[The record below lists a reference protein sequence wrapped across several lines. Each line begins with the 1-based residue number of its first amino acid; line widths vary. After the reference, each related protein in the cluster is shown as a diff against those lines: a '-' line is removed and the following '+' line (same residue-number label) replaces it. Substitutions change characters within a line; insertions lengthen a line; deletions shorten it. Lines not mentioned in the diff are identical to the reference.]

1 MFMRD
6 DQPFS
11 KTDLVY
17 TVGKK
22 YRDRGSPNKEG
33 DQFLKWINL
42 PGSGMKNMGGVRWL
56 KTKSKSRQGS
66 DGIVLVSSHLNT
78 ESHNPWDDIVDHH
91 LGLINYW
98 GDAKFDEKKRIDDWI
113 GNKNLRQAIDESN
126 RKNHSFILH
135 FTKAESGWMT
145 FNGLCVMKS
154 LDLAWFQDEGRPVQN
169 YRATLSI
176 LDCNH
181 ISVEWLENWRTK
193 ETMSERLEKAPE
205 AWIDYVHGRKISIM
219 RAWSGKVKSTKEQL
233 PLRNSVEEF
242 ALEQLIEMDPFDFER
257 MTVQLIDDVGSG
269 IIQDL
274 EKTRDRKDGG
284 YDFSGTFVLPEPFQY
299 EIPFKG
305 EIKRHRNAISPDHVS
320 RLVARLGRGEY
331 GIFITTSYFT
341 KQAQSEVFEMRYPV
355 SLVYA
360 NKLLAM
366 FKQTPHWNDIG
377 INKNW
382 LNSFSTTEEE

>member
-1 MFMRD
+1 MGD
-6 DQPFS
+6 KQPLS
-11 KTDLVY
+11 KTELVY

-33 DQFLKWINL
+33 DQFLRWMNL

-56 KTKSKSRQGS
+56 KTKSKSRKGS
-66 DGIVLVSSHLNT
+66 DGIVLISSHLNT

-91 LGLINYW
+91 LGLIKYW

-126 RKNHSFILH
+126 RKRHPFILH
-135 FTKAESGWMT
+135 FTKEESGWMT

-181 ISVEWLENWRTK
+181 ISVKWLENWRTK
-193 ETMSERLEKAPE
+193 ETMAERLQNAPE

-233 PLRNSVEEF
+233 PPKNSVEEF
-242 ALEQLIEMDPFDFER
+242 ALEQLMKMNPFDFER

-274 EKTRDRKDGG
+274 EKTRDRQDGG

-320 RLVARLGRGEY
+320 RLVARLSRGEY
-331 GIFITTSYFT
+331 GIYITTSYFT

-366 FKQTPHWNDIG
+366 FKQTSHWNDKG
-377 INKNW
+377 INQTW
-382 LNSFSTTEEE
+382 LNSFKSKEEE

>member
-1 MFMRD
+1 MGDR
-6 DQPFS
+6 QPFS
-11 KTDLVY
+11 KTGLVY

-22 YRDRGSPNKEG
+22 YRDKGSPNKEG
-33 DQFLKWINL
+33 DEFLRWINL

-66 DGIVLVSSHLNT
+66 DGIVLVSSQLNT
-78 ESHNPWDDIVDHH
+78 DSHNPWDDIVDHH
-91 LGLINYW
+91 LGLIKYW

-126 RKNHSFILH
+126 RKRHPFILH

-193 ETMSERLEKAPE
+193 ETMSDRLQNAPE
-205 AWIDYVHGRKISIM
+205 AWVDYVNGRKISIM

-233 PLRNSVEEF
+233 PSKGSVEEF
-242 ALEQLIEMDPFDFER
+242 ALEQLLGMDPFDFER

-274 EKTRDRKDGG
+274 EKTRDRQDGG

-305 EIKRHRNAISPDHVS
+305 EIKRHRNSISPDHVS

-331 GIFITTSYFT
+331 GIYITTSYFT
-341 KQAQSEVFEMRYPV
+341 KQAQSEVYEMRYPV

-366 FKQTPHWNDIG
+366 FKQTSHWNDDG
-377 INKNW
+377 INQNW
-382 LNSFSTTEEE
+382 LNSFSTSKEE